1 MSVAYLFRAL
11 QSQDRWAMFLFRD
24 QRDQIR

>member
-11 QSQDRWAMFLFRD
+11 QSQERWAMFLSNDHRE
-24 QRDQIR
+24 QIR